1 MAAKRRGRGEGTIFQ
16 RKDGLWCG
24 AISLGFPLE
33 EKYQRRYVYGKSKQE
48 ALAKVIAL
56 RAEDPRNAAS
66 DSRTTIG
73 SFLERWLNGTV
84 KSSVRP
90 STFKSYSGITR
101 RYLIPEI
108 GGIPMT
114 KLAPQHLHAM
124 IERLEAKN
132 VPPRTRQYTYAV
144 LHAALQ
150 HGMRMGMLNRNVSDA
165 VPRPRIGRKSM
176 SVLDA
181 AQVEAFL
188 AAARADKLHT
198 LYVLAIMTGMRF
210 GELLALQW
218 RDIDLKHSTLYVRHT
233 LQDLGGKLKLQ
244 EPKSARGR
252 RRIDLPPAAV
262 RALQEHR
269 QRVSTRYQR
278 LSPWVF
284 CDRRGGPLRQGN
296 VTRRSFKK
304 ILKTAGLPAIRFH
317 DLRHTAATLLLAAGV
332 HPKVVQERLGHASVA
347 LTLDTYSHVLPSMQR
362 DAADRLEE
370 MLGKRVSI
378 E

>member
-1 MAAKRRGRGEGTIFQ
+1 VAAKRRGRGEGTIFQ

-24 AISLGFPLE
+24 AVSLGFSVE
-33 EKYQRRYVYGKSKQE
+33 DKYQRRYVYGKTKQE
-48 ALAKVIAL
+48 VLAKVMAA
-56 RAEDPRNAAS
+56 RAEDPRNAGN
-66 DSRTTIG
+66 DTRTTVA
-73 SFLERWLNGTV
+73 SFLGKWLTGIKT
-84 KSSVRP
+84 SVRS
-90 STFKSYSGITR
+90 STFKSYSGITW
-101 RYLIPEI
+101 RYLVPAI
-108 GGIPMT
+108 GGIPMA
-114 KLAPQHLHAM
+114 KLSPQHLQVM
-124 IERLEAKN
+124 IEDLEAKH

-144 LHAALQ
+144 LHAALE
-150 HGMRMGMLNRNVSDA
+150 HGMRMGIVNRNVSDA
-165 VPRPRIGRKSM
+165 IPRPRIARRSM

-188 AAARADKLHT
+188 TAARADKFYA

-218 RDIDLKHSTLYVRHT
+218 RDIDLKSSTIYVRHT

-262 RALQEHR
+262 RAVQEHR
-269 QRVSTRYQR
+269 QRVSTRYRR

-304 ILKTAGLPAIRFH
+304 ILKVAGLRPIRFH

-370 MLGKRVSI
+370 ILGKRVSI
-378 E
+378 D